1 MPCHRLLFNLRRTIT
16 MTEVLFDPSSW
27 ALIMAVGLCAGFI
40 DAIVGGGGM
49 LTVPTLL
56 SLGLP
61 AHLTLGTN
69 KLSAC
74 FASGTAAYTYFK
86 KQLFSPRCWLRS
98 FYSTLSGALIGTI
111 FVNLINNQWLDKA
124 LPLII
129 LGVALY
135 SLFNRMADIE
145 NYQLPENN
153 LALRVKKTMQ
163 GFLLGFYDGTSGPGT
178 GAFWVISTM
187 RLYRLNILLASGIAK
202 AMNFTSNLTSL
213 LIFIYFG
220 QVNWLIGLTM
230 GGCLMLGA
238 YIGAHSAI
246 HFGAKFIRPIFI
258 SIVLIMAIH
267 LMYNAW
273 FA

>member
-1 MPCHRLLFNLRRTIT
+1 
-16 MTEVLFDPSSW
+16 MTEVLFDPSNW
-27 ALIMAVGLCAGFI
+27 ALIIGVGLFAGFI
-40 DAIVGGGGM
+40 DAVVGGGGM

-61 AHLTLGTN
+61 PHLTLGTN

-86 KQLFSPRCWLRS
+86 KQLFTPKFWLQS
-98 FYSTLSGALIGTI
+98 FYSTLIGALLGAI
-111 FVNLINNQWLDKA
+111 FINLIANQWLEKA

-135 SLFNRMADIE
+135 SLFNRMADID
-145 NYQLPENN
+145 NCQLPENN
-153 LALRVKKTMQ
+153 LSFRIKQNLQ
-163 GFLLGFYDGTSGPGT
+163 GFILGFYDGSSGPGT

-187 RLYRLNILLASGIAK
+187 RLYRLNILLASGVAK
-202 AMNFTSNLTSL
+202 SMNFTSNIASL
-213 LIFIYFG
+213 FVFLYFG

-230 GGCLMLGA
+230 GSCLMLGA

-246 HFGAKFIRPIFI
+246 HFGAKFIRPVFI
-258 SIVLIMAIH
+258 SIVLIMAINLGYH
-267 LMYNAW
+267 AW
-273 FA
+273 LS